1 MVHNR
6 LLVIWL
12 SRELVSPITALP
24 CLLGRGPESTCF
36 VLTTVKRGKRTVS
49 VPAFML
55 RGWKVKVGISDG
67 DLSVSSPGETLSM
80 PSGARDARWVQDRNA
95 SV

>member
-55 RGWKVKVGISDG
+55 RGWKVKVGMIRWRSEC
-67 DLSVSSPGETLSM
+67 LIPRRNTL
-80 PSGARDARWVQDRNA
+80 NA
-95 SV
+95 QWG